1 MDTFLITLFTI
12 VCVLLII
19 VVLLQK
25 GRGGGLGAAFGGLGS
40 SAFGTRV
47 GDVFTWVTI
56 VLTVAF
62 LLLAIGT
69 TMWFR
74 PKADTVE
81 KPTLSPLPGKYTDQL
96 AVTIECRTRDAD
108 IYYTTNDKVP
118 TVKDTAYVAP
128 VRIKPGKDGVI
139 LKAKAFKRT
148 WTASETAGGY
158 YGPNPPKP
166 STGPATTPTAPA
178 TKPATTPTGPAGKP
192 ASAGS
197 GP

>member
-1 MDTFLITLFTI
+1 MDTFLITLFII

-74 PKADTVE
+74 PKAETVE
-81 KPTLSPLPGKYTDQL
+81 TPELKPPPGKYTDEL
-96 AVTIECRTRDAD
+96 AVTIEPRTRGCE
-108 IYYTTNDKVP
+108 IYYTTNGKDP
-118 TVKDTAYVAP
+118 TVKDMPYVAP

-139 LKAKAFKRT
+139 LKARAFKRT
-148 WTASETAGGY
+148 WTPSGVAGGY
-158 YGPNPPKP
+158 YGPDPPKP
-166 STGPATTPTAPA
+166 STGPATAPTAPSN
-178 TKPATTPTGPAGKP
+178 KP

>member
-56 VLTVAF
+56 VLTAAF

-74 PKADTVE
+74 PKSETVE
-81 KPTLSPLPGKYTDQL
+81 KPTLSPAPGKYTDKL
-96 AVTIECRTRDAD
+96 AVTIESGTRGCE
-108 IYYTTNDKVP
+108 IYYTTNGEVP
-118 TVKDTAYVAP
+118 TEKDTLYQAP

-148 WTASETAGGY
+148 WTASEVAGGY
-158 YGPNPPKP
+158 YGPKPPEP

-178 TKPATTPTGPAGKP
+178 TKPATTPTGPASKP

>member
-74 PKADTVE
+74 PKAETVE

-96 AVTIECRTRDAD
+96 AVTIECPTRDCE
-108 IYYTTNDKVP
+108 IYYTTNGNNP
-118 TVKDTAYVAP
+118 TVKDTSYVAP

-148 WTASETAGGY
+148 WTPSEVVGGY

-166 STGPATTPTAPA
+166 STGPAITPTAPA
-178 TKPATTPTGPAGKP
+178 TKPATTPTGPATKP
-192 ASAGS
+192 APAGS

>member
-74 PKADTVE
+74 PKADTVA
-81 KPTLSPLPGKYTDQL
+81 KPTFSPAPGKYTDKVT
-96 AVTIECRTRDAD
+96 VTIECDTRKCE
-108 IYYTTNDKVP
+108 IYYTTNGKDP
-118 TVKDTAYVAP
+118 TVKDTLYQQVP

-148 WTASETAGGY
+148 WTPSEVAEGY

-166 STGPATTPTAPA
+166 STGPAI
-178 TKPATTPTGPAGKP
+178 TPTGPPTKP
-192 ASAGS
+192 APAGS

>member
-1 MDTFLITLFTI
+1 MDTFLITLFII

-25 GRGGGLGAAFGGLGS
+25 GRGGGLGAAFGGIGS

-56 VLTVAF
+56 VLTAAF

-74 PKADTVE
+74 PKAEIVE
-81 KPTLSPLPGKYTDQL
+81 TPTLTPPPGMHTDERL
-96 AVTIECRTRDAD
+96 ITIRCRTPGSE
-108 IYYTTNDKVP
+108 IYYTTNGKDP
-118 TVKDTAYVAP
+118 TLKDPQYVAP
-128 VRIKPGKDGVI
+128 VRIRPGKDGVI
-139 LKAKAFKRT
+139 LKARAFRRN
-148 WTASETAGGY
+148 WTPSEAAGGY
-158 YGPNPPKP
+158 YGPNPPVP
-166 STGPATTPTAPA
+166 STGPATRATAPA
-178 TKPATTPTGPAGKP
+178 SEPAP
-192 ASAGS
+192 AGS